1 MKFKKRNTKVLVLSH
16 LIVFSLIAIFL
27 AESIEVW
34 NENLA
39 RSVNLI
45 ILSGMMLEVLGFII
59 LINPKFIRI
68 IKVQEVDFT
77 SEGILYIIVGLT
89 MQILIVYFVL

>member
-16 LIVFSLIAIFL
+16 LIVFSLIVIFL
-27 AESIEVW
+27 SESIEVW

-59 LINPKFIRI
+59 LINPKIMRI
-68 IKVQEVDFT
+68 IKDQEVDFT
-77 SEGILYIIVGLT
+77 KEAIIYIITGLAI
-89 MQILIVYFVL
+89 QIIVVYFVL

>member
-16 LIVFSLIAIFL
+16 LLVFSLIAIFL

-34 NENLA
+34 DENLA